1 VPEAGFAR
9 LAAPREGETVKG
21 TSLKEEI
28 GQSFLL
34 MGLMAAMLAGYVGL
48 GLLAVRVLG

>member
-1 VPEAGFAR
+1 MKRP
-9 LAAPREGETVKG
+9 LLT
-21 TSLKEEI
+21 EI

-34 MGLMAAMLAGYVGL
+34 MGLMGLVVSSCLGL